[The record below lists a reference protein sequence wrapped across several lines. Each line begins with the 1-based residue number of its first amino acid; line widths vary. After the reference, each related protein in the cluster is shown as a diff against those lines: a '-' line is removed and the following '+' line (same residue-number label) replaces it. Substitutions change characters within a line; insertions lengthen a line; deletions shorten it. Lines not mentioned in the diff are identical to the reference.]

1 MNLLEA
7 LREVVRHEVR
17 IDVDGPMAFA
27 APRKPP
33 DYVITALKEHEARIA
48 ALLHSPARPQGYR
61 NDEWIAAII
70 DAARLGYALEWRQ

>member
-1 MNLLEA
+1 MNLLEV
-7 LREVVRHEVR
+7 LREAVRHEVR
-17 IDVDGPMAFA
+17 IDVAGPMAIA

-33 DYVITALKEHEARIA
+33 DYVLTALKEHEARIA